1 MRRFR
6 FSKPA
11 LAVCI
16 AALMVSPPL
25 LAHHSHAT
33 LDPNDVRVLRG
44 VVKKYSWSMPHVF
57 LKVEA
62 PNPEGK
68 LVEYSIEML
77 HPAAMA
83 ERGWSKS
90 SFKPGDNITW
100 EGEHDRN
107 KARAYSSLNGA
118 EKDGARIGSEDKASK
133 PHHAIE

>member
-6 FSKPA
+6 LSKPA
-11 LAVCI
+11 LAACI

-33 LDPNDVRVLRG
+33 LDHNDVRVLRG

-83 ERGWSKS
+83 ERVPGGRS
-90 SFKPGDNITW
+90 SPRRCTMTLLFAPSQMSAAG
-100 EGEHDRN
+100 
-107 KARAYSSLNGA
+107 RA
-118 EKDGARIGSEDKASK
+118 
-133 PHHAIE
+133 